1 MYECHLFQNDDNCQG
16 RTNDYSERNEESKD
30 KQEDIVTEM
39 LHIFPGWSTTH
50 SILHDD
56 VFAPDFS
63 GRWDAVED
71 AKHPGGYGQ
80 DQGEASGAD

>member
-1 MYECHLFQNDDNCQG
+1 
-16 RTNDYSERNEESKD
+16 
-30 KQEDIVTEM
+30 M
-39 LHIFPGWSTTH
+39 LHIFPSWSATH
-50 SILHDD
+50 PILHDD

-71 AKHPGGYGQ
+71 AKNPGGYGQ